1 MTSRGLEE
9 ETVRWL
15 QRFEQELPVARLKHG
30 RLPDLRPRHGGSAL
44 TLDKTAGYSRS
55 GPSGTNDI
63 VQDGTAPQNP
73 VEIPPDNDTEEA
85 EGRNEHRLLRWFSS
99 SWGRIVGFFQ
109 RSDRQA
115 PK

>member
-1 MTSRGLEE
+1 LNDPLSEIAIAEAAMKRAFVE
-9 ETVRWL
+9 
-15 QRFEQELPVARLKHG
+15 LKHAG
-30 RLPDLRPRHGGSAL
+30 QVYTKWLGSAL